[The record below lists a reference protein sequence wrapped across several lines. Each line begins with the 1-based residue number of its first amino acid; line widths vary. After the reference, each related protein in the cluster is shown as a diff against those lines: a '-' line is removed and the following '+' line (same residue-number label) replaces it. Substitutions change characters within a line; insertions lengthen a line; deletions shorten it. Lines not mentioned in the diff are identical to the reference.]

1 MTLKLISATALLT
14 LKAQTA
20 FAAGHA
26 TMTGYGLAGD
36 GAAIVVF
43 NDMSAPSGA
52 EKVALTGSTVDAI
65 AYRPLT
71 GDMIGFSKAGKV
83 FTINPEKGA
92 LTDTEAKFDD
102 AVTMADDAVVALDFN
117 NKIDAVRAV
126 SSDGA
131 NVVYFPVEFGDKRA
145 NSVLRFTDLAY
156 AEDEANAG
164 ATPAIFANAYTNA
177 VNGAKQ
183 DETFQYALDADLDVL
198 VSLANNDGTLATIAP
213 LTLDGSASDITASGG
228 FEIIS
233 GEAGDNTAIALLSV
247 EGSETAG
254 LYQIDLETGAA
265 TLMGDTEMRGFSGFA
280 AKMN

>member
-14 LKAQTA
+14 LTAQTA

-92 LTDTEAKFDD
+92 LTDTEAKSDD

-117 NKIDAVRAV
+117 NKINAVRAV

-131 NVVYFPVEFGDKRA
+131 NVVYFPVEFGDERA

-156 AEDEANAG
+156 AED
-164 ATPAIFANAYTNA
+164 
-177 VNGAKQ
+177 
-183 DETFQYALDADLDVL
+183 
-198 VSLANNDGTLATIAP
+198 
-213 LTLDGSASDITASGG
+213 
-228 FEIIS
+228 
-233 GEAGDNTAIALLSV
+233 
-247 EGSETAG
+247 
-254 LYQIDLETGAA
+254 
-265 TLMGDTEMRGFSGFA
+265 
-280 AKMN
+280 

>member
-1 MTLKLISATALLT
+1 M
-14 LKAQTA
+14 
-20 FAAGHA
+20 
-26 TMTGYGLAGD
+26 AGD

-65 AYRPLT
+65 AYRPVT

-92 LTDTEAKFDD
+92 LTDTEAKSDD
-102 AVTMADDAVVALDFN
+102 AETMADDAVVALDFN

-131 NVVYFPVEFGDKRA
+131 NVVYFPVEFGDERA

-156 AEDEANAG
+156 AEDDANAG

-198 VSLANNDGTLATIAP
+198 VSLANNDGTLQP
-213 LTLDGSASDITASGG
+213 LRP
-228 FEIIS
+228 
-233 GEAGDNTAIALLSV
+233 NT
-247 EGSETAG
+247 
-254 LYQIDLETGAA
+254 
-265 TLMGDTEMRGFSGFA
+265 
-280 AKMN
+280 